1 MEIYTHYKRPPRAY
15 QPHGGRVLLERQGYV
30 SAKDRIEAIMQA
42 GKRLIMTRGEQFDFK
57 DGEEIDED
65 YYDPT
70 RSKGYD
76 MVDAFRDGIA
86 LEERFKEVQ
95 KQAKIAKGKKD
106 ESQNAT
112 EASKNA
118 TELSGEVL
126 KDEVVKKVEKP

>member
-15 QPHGGRVLLERQGYV
+15 QPHGGKVLLERQGYV
-30 SAKDRIEAIMQA
+30 SAKDRIEAIMEA

-57 DGEEIDED
+57 EGEEIDED

-95 KQAKIAKGKKD
+95 NKAKMLEKD
-106 ESQNAT
+106 KTKASQNAQ
-112 EASKNA
+112 
-118 TELSGEVL
+118 ELSGEVL
-126 KDEVVKKVEKP
+126 SDEVVKKVEKP